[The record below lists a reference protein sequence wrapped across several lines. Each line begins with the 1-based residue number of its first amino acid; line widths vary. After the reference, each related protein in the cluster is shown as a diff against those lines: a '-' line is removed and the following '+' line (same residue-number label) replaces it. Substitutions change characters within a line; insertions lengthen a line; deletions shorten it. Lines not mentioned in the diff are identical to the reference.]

1 MISFA
6 CLIKLNSARFAP
18 VKFLFEKVGRVQLI
32 VRDVDAAEA
41 TTSESRDSRIEKL
54 WEAAE
59 GVGAS
64 DFEVFDDTEIV
75 EVMSVGMGCV
85 VRRLCCFFICSLHAH
100 RTY

>member
-32 VRDVDAAEA
+32 VRESDTAGA

-59 GVGAS
+59 EAGAS
-64 DFEVFDDTEIV
+64 DFEVSDESEIV
-75 EVMSVGMGCV
+75 EVK
-85 VRRLCCFFICSLHAH
+85 
-100 RTY
+100 